1 MDAHRRTEKHEGGR
15 WPRRRHPGTG
25 ARPHPVS
32 LERPLTART
41 VFEQLAVRLHKRPL
55 STCEL
60 TILQSTAGV
69 MGNLSSVPEGVVGVN
84 GRCEENVLTRHET
97 ILIHINTILKSSS
110 VLSSQ
115 QTIDM

>member
-1 MDAHRRTEKHEGGR
+1 
-15 WPRRRHPGTG
+15 
-25 ARPHPVS
+25 
-32 LERPLTART
+32 
-41 VFEQLAVRLHKRPL
+41 
-55 STCEL
+55 
-60 TILQSTAGV
+60 

-115 QTIDM
+115 QTVDM